1 MFDFEVVTVA
11 SLFAACVNLIFLPQ
25 KPNSNETLQLDT
37 RDLMRL
43 YLINATFLF
52 KGRINLSTG

>member
-11 SLFAACVNLIFLPQ
+11 RLFAAFVNLIFLPQ